1 MLLRLLRVLVSG
13 IVLCFAVPTFAQN
26 AFCDPDNLLE
36 CTQLSAQKLASEF
49 PRTFVLKNGQLEIH
63 HQNESTN
70 LLLLTEESLE
80 LYPDEQLAYPIQF
93 WADRNWLLIKQFSNA
108 GETQIVAI
116 IDLNHDFQKIE
127 LNGTPIFSPDHKH
140 LLAYG
145 ADIYAGFSAN
155 GIAVYQID
163 AQGKLTEQIKFDE
176 SWGVVDARW
185 NSDQEI
191 ALLTIEQCEDA
202 SAKRNEN
209 GECVSDKKLT
219 LINNQWQLSH

>member
-13 IVLCFAVPTFAQN
+13 IALWFVVPAFAQN

-49 PRTFVLKNGQLEIH
+49 PQTFVLKNGQLEIR
-63 HQNESTN
+63 HQNKNTN

-80 LYPDEQLAYPIQF
+80 LYPDEQLAYPILF

-116 IDLNHDFQKIE
+116 IDLNHDFQKTE
-127 LNGTPIFSPDHKH
+127 LNGTPVFSPDHKQ

-163 AQGKLTEQIKFDE
+163 TQGKLTEQIKFDE